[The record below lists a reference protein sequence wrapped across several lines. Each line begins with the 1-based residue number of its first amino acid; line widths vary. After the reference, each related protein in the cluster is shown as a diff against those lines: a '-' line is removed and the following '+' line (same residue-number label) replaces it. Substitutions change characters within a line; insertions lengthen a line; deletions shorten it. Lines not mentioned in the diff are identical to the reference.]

1 MFRARGFLAW
11 LLGLTLLAGTGNAM
25 AQAKLDPP
33 HLDQLLAPVV
43 ESELAVQQE

>member
-25 AQAKLDPP
+25 AQAKSQFENSRMGDS
-33 HLDQLLAPVV
+33 A
-43 ESELAVQQE
+43 

>member
-25 AQAKLDPP
+25 AY
-33 HLDQLLAPVV
+33 LATTGPTAMHSCLV
-43 ESELAVQQE
+43 